1 MKTTRHWLNVVAV
14 AATIAFC
21 AASVQAQ
28 PFYEGKTVRVIHGFG
43 AGGGFHRSGEV
54 VTRHLTKHVPG
65 NPTFVVESMKGAGA
79 LIAMNYVYNKSKPDG
94 LTIGYLFA
102 NQLVREVLGGTGI
115 QFDSTKYKWLAS
127 PSYTTAVC
135 TTTAASGIKSI
146 DDWRNAKEPVKFGAI
161 SRQGDLA
168 HDIPKL
174 LSALAGLPVKIVV
187 GHKGGNPDMKLA
199 AERGEI
205 AGFCASI
212 EATRI
217 VWGEA
222 LDAGTAQVLIQI
234 AENPDPMIPDVPT
247 AKKLVSDEDWLLF
260 AAAVANPGR
269 MTRVFAF
276 PPGTPDDKVQLMRKA
291 LMETFADPDF
301 RAEAKK
307 LKVSVNPVSGEEV
320 ERLVAQMHSLPPAT
334 IERLKELLSGE

>member
-1 MKTTRHWLNVVAV
+1 MKITRHWLNVVAV
-14 AATIAFC
+14 TGTIAFC
-21 AASVQAQ
+21 AASVQAE
-28 PFYEGKTVRVIHGFG
+28 PFYQGKSVRVIHGFG

-94 LTIGYLFA
+94 LTIGYLYS
-102 NQLVREVLGGTGI
+102 NNLVREVLGGSGI
-115 QFDSTKYKWLAS
+115 KFDSAKYKWLAS

-146 DDWRNAKEPVKFGAI
+146 EDWRNAKEPVKLGAI
-161 SRQGDLA
+161 SRRGDMA

-174 LSALAGLPVKIVV
+174 LSKLAGFPVKIVI

-222 LDAGTAQVLIQI
+222 LDAGTAQVVIQI
-234 AENPDPMIPDVPT
+234 SAKPDPMIPNVPT
-247 AKKLVSDEDWLLF
+247 AKKLVSSKDWLLF
-260 AAAVANPGR
+260 AAAIANPGR

-291 LMETFADPDF
+291 LMKTFADPDF
-301 RAEAKK
+301 RADAKK
-307 LKVSVNPVSGEEV
+307 GKVSVNPVSGEEV
-320 ERLVAQMHSLPPAT
+320 EGLVAQMHSLPPAT
-334 IERLKELLSGE
+334 IKRLNDFLSSQ